1 MPEAIDKK
9 TGAPVSGTTSKLMAT
24 LIGTPPSGVEI
35 ERTTIYFNASEEVPL
50 RPAMNEA
57 SVETQKFQNGD
68 STAVDA
74 DSGYQSDTI
83 TTEYDETDYNSI
95 DAARSV
101 PMLWKVQRI
110 PEGKTE
116 PTETGL
122 AAVLTVSSPVTVAVG
137 SKRVP
142 VMSVTIAYV
151 GTKKNPLAEEVAPTA
166 E

>member
-1 MPEAIDKK
+1 MSDAIDTP
-9 TGAPVSGTTSKLMAT
+9 TGSPVSGTTNKLMAT
-24 LIGTPPSGVEI
+24 LIGTPPAGVTI

-50 RPAMNEA
+50 KPAMNEA
-57 SVETQKFQNGD
+57 SIETQKFQNGD

-74 DSGYQSDTI
+74 DSGYQGDTI
-83 TTEYDETDYNSI
+83 STEYDVVDYKSI
-95 DAARSV
+95 DVARAV

-110 PEGKTE
+110 AEG
-116 PTETGL
+116 ETTPSDPGL

-142 VMSVTIAYV
+142 VMQVGIAYA
-151 GTKKNPLAEEVAPTA
+151 GTQKNPLAGEVAG